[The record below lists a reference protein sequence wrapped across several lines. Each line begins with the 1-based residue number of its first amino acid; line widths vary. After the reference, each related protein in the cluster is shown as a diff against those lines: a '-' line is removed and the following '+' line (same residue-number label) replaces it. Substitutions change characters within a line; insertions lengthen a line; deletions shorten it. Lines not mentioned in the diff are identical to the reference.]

1 MTKRIFTVLF
11 ALALLLVSGC
21 SLAKP
26 TDDTATTTPYA
37 DRLVGIFLT
46 TEYIN
51 SFDVDAW
58 LAENADRLVD
68 GGTISI
74 PKEEQTRIYAT
85 LVDGNYQFEGL
96 DGFYLATYTMAGDPD
111 NEETSY
117 RTVDSS
123 DYILD
128 LHHGLHSTDNAT
140 TTELTGSLFVSNQV
154 ESVVFYCNPIY
165 QTEDGKVYLVPG
177 DGFQSAPGLAT
188 YTLSDTTTATEN
200 GTTQTYTATI
210 EIKID
215 CVEIAQKIVLLE
227 MDEMNREIGRTEWIP
242 GQMPDEFTPSAETV
256 YLIIEEHRTDGIS
269 RSIHQNGDDPI
280 AVFYSEDGR
289 LCRKEYLTVQWQ
301 SNDSTDTGIC

>member
-1 MTKRIFTVLF
+1 MRKRIFTLLF
-11 ALALLLVSGC
+11 ASALLLVSGC

-26 TDDTATTTPYA
+26 TDDTTTTTPYS

-46 TEYIN
+46 TEYID

-58 LAENADRLVD
+58 LAENADQLVD

-96 DGFYLATYTMAGDPD
+96 DGFYLATYTMMGNPD
-111 NEETSY
+111 KGETSY

-123 DYILD
+123 AYILD
-128 LHHGLHSTDNAT
+128 LHHALHSADNET
-140 TTELTGSLFVSNQV
+140 KTELTGNLFLSDQV
-154 ESVVFYCNPIY
+154 DSMVFYCNPIY

-177 DGFQSAPGLAT
+177 EGLQSAPGLAA
-188 YTLSDTTTATEN
+188 YTLSGTTTVTEN
-200 GTTQTYTATI
+200 GTTQAHTSTI
-210 EIKID
+210 EVKID

-242 GQMPDEFTPSAETV
+242 GQIPDEFTPTAETA

-269 RSIHQNGDDPI
+269 RSIHQNGDAPI

-289 LCRKEYLTVQWQ
+289 LCLKEFLTVQWQ
-301 SNDSTDTGIC
+301 NRYSSDEEIC